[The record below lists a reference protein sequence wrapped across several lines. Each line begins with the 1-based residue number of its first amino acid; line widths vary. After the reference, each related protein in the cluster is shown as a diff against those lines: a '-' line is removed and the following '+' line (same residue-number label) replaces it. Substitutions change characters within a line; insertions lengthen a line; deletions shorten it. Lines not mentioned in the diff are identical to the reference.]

1 MATEPAQGDG
11 RSPPGGKLRE
21 RLTRF
26 VGRARERASGAKSAF
41 TIHGITFACV
51 NGMLLV
57 INLATDASFLWSLI
71 PLGGWGIGLLQHFT
85 EVRARARDARDA
97 ASLPPAASHTL
108 RSVLKLFA
116 NRRSLRHHLT
126 ATASV
131 SAFMVGLNI
140 AFAAGGPWAMLA
152 ISPLAAALGIRYGVS
167 RARRR
172 RLLSRLRDAGVE
184 LSSDPATAL
193 NEGAAGDARPL
204 EPPTTPM
211 LAQAVELRDAILA
224 DLHDGGAAAARWR
237 QELQP
242 ELDGY
247 TDSIRSLLQARSHL
261 EQAAARVSAAEV
273 TGELETTR
281 AKLEATASPDLRHQ
295 YQTAIDQYG
304 GQLRSLQDLQEQVE
318 MIDLRAK
325 SALLALQ
332 QLALDI
338 PRLRT
343 TPAEASTALSS
354 LRNKSHDLNRYLH
367 DLRAGFDELDREA
380 TATPITPPLP

>member
-26 VGRARERASGAKSAF
+26 VRRARERASGAKSAF
-41 TIHGITFACV
+41 AIHGITFACV

-224 DLHDGGAAAARWR
+224 DLHDGGASAARWR

-273 TGELETTR
+273 TGELEATR
-281 AKLEATASPDLRHQ
+281 AKLEATASPDLRRQ
-295 YQTAIDQYG
+295 YQAAIDQYG

>member
-11 RSPPGGKLRE
+11 RSPPGGKLSE

-26 VGRARERASGAKSAF
+26 VRRARERASGAKSAF

-261 EQAAARVSAAEV
+261 EQAATRVSAAEV

-354 LRNKSHDLNRYLH
+354 LRNKSHELNRYLH

>member
-1 MATEPAQGDG
+1 
-11 RSPPGGKLRE
+11 
-21 RLTRF
+21 
-26 VGRARERASGAKSAF
+26 
-41 TIHGITFACV
+41 
-51 NGMLLV
+51 MLLV

-85 EVRARARDARDA
+85 DVRARARDARDA
-97 ASLPPAASHTL
+97 ASLPPVASHTL
-108 RSVLKLFA
+108 QSVLKLFA

-140 AFAAGGPWAMLA
+140 AFAAGGPWAMLV

-184 LSSDPATAL
+184 LSSDLATAL

-204 EPPTTPM
+204 EPLATPL

-273 TGELETTR
+273 TGELEATR
-281 AKLEATASPDLRHQ
+281 AKLEATASPDLRRQ
-295 YQTAIDQYG
+295 YQAAIDQYG

-354 LRNKSHDLNRYLH
+354 LRNKSHELNRYLH
-367 DLRAGFDELDREA
+367 DLRAGFDELDHAEA
-380 TATPITPPLP
+380 ARPIGPPLP